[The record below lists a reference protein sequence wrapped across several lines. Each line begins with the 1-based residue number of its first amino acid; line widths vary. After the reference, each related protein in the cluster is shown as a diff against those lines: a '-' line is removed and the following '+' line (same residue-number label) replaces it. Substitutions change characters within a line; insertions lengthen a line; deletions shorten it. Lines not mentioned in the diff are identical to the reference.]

1 MLEKKRNH
9 QEENKIKF
17 NITYY
22 PVFQVTKTI
31 LRGLLILLAPDR
43 EHQKV
48 FPNTSIEGFRNGKG
62 LNDHLV
68 RISFPAFNITSG
80 NEPCW

>member
-22 PVFQVTKTI
+22 PAFQVTKTI

-48 FPNTSIEGFRNGKG
+48 FPNALLKGFVMEK
-62 LNDHLV
+62 V
-68 RISFPAFNITSG
+68 
-80 NEPCW
+80 